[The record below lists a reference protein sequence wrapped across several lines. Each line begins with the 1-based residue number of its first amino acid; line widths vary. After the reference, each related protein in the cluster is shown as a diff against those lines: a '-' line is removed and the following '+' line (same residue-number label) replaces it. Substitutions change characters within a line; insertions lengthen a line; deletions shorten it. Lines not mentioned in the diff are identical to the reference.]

1 MAKSTLIVFLSAI
14 IFGCV
19 LVNAQAICPAGVE
32 SNKLICLI
40 PQVYGPNGLVLAG
53 TGGGSNFQT
62 RNFSTSSLQAL
73 AANIGQSFK
82 LPVASSASGFTYIWD
97 PATQTSVRSTD
108 SFGPILGERAETIGR
123 HKASLAF
130 TYEYFR
136 LERLDGQNLKD
147 LPSVF
152 PQSDDGVDV
161 VNPDGSPRICSVDG
175 DSQTQCG
182 FIRDVIKTRNRV
194 NLNVNQFTTFMS
206 YGPTNSIDISLAVPI
221 RVVRMG
227 ITSTATIVDNSKSG
241 LHTFDIAPNGSCG
254 QLPPNYKPCLE
265 KAFSDSRNA
274 SGVGDMTLRVKG
286 TVSRG
291 EHSAVALGVDVL
303 FPTGDAPNFLG
314 SGAYGVRPFAVV
326 SYGKS
331 RFSPH
336 GLLGYEVNGNS
347 KVAGDISRGTSG
359 RLPSRL
365 TYSGGVDVWVTK
377 RFTTAFDLV
386 GQQVFQAPRT
396 VKSTFPELGACV
408 TSSCT
413 SFETP
418 VNDNDLSQK
427 TGSFNISNAALGV
440 RFKLVSNL
448 LMTGN
453 VLVRLN
459 SGGGLWAKVV
469 PLVGLSSTF

>member
-1 MAKSTLIVFLSAI
+1 MSKSFPVVF
-14 IFGCV
+14 FCV
-19 LVNAQAICPAGVE
+19 VVFSCVPADAQATCPTGVE

-40 PQVYGPNGLVLAG
+40 PQVYGPNGLVLAS

-73 AANIGQSFK
+73 GANIGQSLK
-82 LPVASSASGFTYIWD
+82 LPVASPASGFTYIWD
-97 PATQTSVRSTD
+97 PATQTAVRSTD

-123 HKASLAF
+123 HKVSLAF
-130 TYEYFR
+130 TYEYFK
-136 LERLDGQNLKD
+136 LQKLDGRDLKD

-152 PQSDDGVDV
+152 PQSDDSVDV
-161 VNPDGSPRICSVDG
+161 VNPDGSPRTCSVDG
-175 DSQTQCG
+175 DNQTECG
-182 FIRDVIKTRNRV
+182 FIRDVIKTQNRV
-194 NLNVNQFTTFMS
+194 NLTVNQFTTFMS

-221 RVVRMG
+221 QVVRMG
-227 ITSTATIVDNSKSG
+227 ITSRATIVDNSKSG
-241 LHTFDIAPNGSCG
+241 LHTFDIPPDGSCG
-254 QLPPNYKPCLE
+254 QLPPNYEPCRE
-265 KAFSDSRNA
+265 KVFSDSRSA
-274 SGVGDMTLRVKG
+274 SGIGDMTLRVKG

-291 EHSAVALGVDVL
+291 EHAAVALGVDVL
-303 FPTGDAPNFLG
+303 FPTGDALNFLG

-336 GLLGYEVNGNS
+336 GLLGYEANGNS
-347 KVAGDISRGTSG
+347 KIAGDISRGTTG

-377 RFTTAFDLV
+377 RLSAAFDVV

-408 TSSCT
+408 TPDCT

-418 VNDNDLSQK
+418 VNDDDLSQK

-440 RFKLVSNL
+440 RFKVVSNL
-448 LMTGN
+448 LVTGN
-453 VLVRLN
+453 VLLRLN
-459 SGGGLWAKVV
+459 SGGGLWARAV
-469 PLVGLSSTF
+469 PLIGLSSSF